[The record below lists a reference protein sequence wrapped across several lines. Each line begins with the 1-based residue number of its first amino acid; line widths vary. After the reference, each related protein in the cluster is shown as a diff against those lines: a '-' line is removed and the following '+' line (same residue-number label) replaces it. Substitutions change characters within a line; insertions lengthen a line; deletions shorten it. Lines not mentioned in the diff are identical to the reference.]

1 MGASISEFPLPP
13 SCTGQREGRLSI
25 TGYTTEL
32 PSAYL
37 TIIKDQILAAI
48 CRVSAL
54 CSLHRG
60 KGACREKV
68 RGKATVSK
76 FLFPV

>member
-1 MGASISEFPLPP
+1 MGASKSEFHLLP
-13 SCTGQREGRLSI
+13 SCTEQREGRLST

-37 TIIKDQILAAI
+37 TTIKDQILGAI

-54 CSLHRG
+54 CSLHRS
-60 KGACREKV
+60 KGACRKKV
-68 RGKATVSK
+68 RGKATVLK